1 MEPMQKRKKLERY
14 RRKLGTL
21 QAFVNVSNKIWVFV
35 DEDHEVEVIIDMQ
48 QQLTLEMTNIDTYR
62 SVMVTFVYAKCDA
75 IERIEL
81 WDSLY
86 AVSKDMSTPWL
97 TGGDFNII
105 WDQEEKFGGLPV
117 SLNEFNDFRHCVNTC
132 NVTDLGFKGSIYT
145 WWNGRAEEDYVKE
158 NRHADF
164 EANLFILFN
173 HKLKKLKKALSI
185 WIKATYGDIFQNIA
199 ILEEVVL
206 VHEAQFEKN
215 PTKQNRERLQKV
227 QAELIKYLALEEQFW
242 QQKSGM
248 NWFQDGDCNTILF
261 HAQEQNQELMKQT
274 TRVEVKQ
281 AVFRLNGESARGP
294 DGFADIFFHSCW
306 DIIGDDILDMV
317 KAFFNGQELPK
328 FVTHTNLVLLPKKKE
343 VNTF

>member
-1 MEPMQKRKKLERY
+1 MEPMQKRKKLESY

-35 DEDHEVEVIIDMQ
+35 DEDHVVEVIIDMQ

-86 AVSKDMSTPWL
+86 AVSRDMSTPCL

-145 WWNGRAEEDYVKE
+145 WWNGRAEEDCIFKTLD
-158 NRHADF
+158 RCF
-164 EANLFILFN
+164 ANIE
-173 HKLKKLKKALSI
+173 
-185 WIKATYGDIFQNIA
+185 FQ
-199 ILEEVVL
+199 
-206 VHEAQFEKN
+206 QFWH
-215 PTKQNRERLQKV
+215 
-227 QAELIKYLALEEQFW
+227 ALEITHLSKIGSDHSPMLISCNP
-242 QQKSGM
+242 KS
-248 NWFQDGDCNTILF
+248 TSI
-261 HAQEQNQELMKQT
+261 
-274 TRVEVKQ
+274 
-281 AVFRLNGESARGP
+281 
-294 DGFADIFFHSCW
+294 
-306 DIIGDDILDMV
+306 
-317 KAFFNGQELPK
+317 
-328 FVTHTNLVLLPKKKE
+328 KK
-343 VNTF
+343 TF